1 MKKMWKALAVLTAI
15 ALFGSAFTACKSD
28 DDDDDDDVPVTGVS
42 LDKTSAELEVGGTLT
57 LTATVEPA
65 NATNQNV
72 SWSSSDKNVATVAN
86 GTVKAVAAGSAV
98 ITVKTADGGKEAKCT
113 VTVKEKTAEGNV
125 SVTGVSLDKTSAEL
139 EVGGT
144 LALTKTI
151 EPANATNQNVS
162 WSSSNVEVAT
172 VENGT
177 VTAKAAGT
185 AVITVKTADGG
196 KEAACTVTVK
206 EKTSGSEGEGSG
218 SGSGSGS
225 EGEGGSSGGSDDTG
239 DMKVEIK
246 F

>member
-28 DDDDDDDVPVTGVS
+28 DDDDDD
-42 LDKTSAELEVGGTLT
+42 
-57 LTATVEPA
+57 
-65 NATNQNV
+65 
-72 SWSSSDKNVATVAN
+72 
-86 GTVKAVAAGSAV
+86 
-98 ITVKTADGGKEAKCT
+98 
-113 VTVKEKTAEGNV
+113 V

-144 LALTKTI
+144 LKLTATV

-172 VENGT
+172 IENGT

-196 KEAACTVTVK
+196 KEAKCTVTVK

>member
-28 DDDDDDDVPVTGVS
+28 DDGDDDVPVTGVS

-57 LTATVEPA
+57 
-65 NATNQNV
+65 
-72 SWSSSDKNVATVAN
+72 
-86 GTVKAVAAGSAV
+86 
-98 ITVKTADGGKEAKCT
+98 
-113 VTVKEKTAEGNV
+113 
-125 SVTGVSLDKTSAEL
+125 
-139 EVGGT
+139 
-144 LALTKTI
+144 LTKTI

-177 VTAKAAGT
+177 VTAKAVGT
-185 AVITVKTADGG
+185 ADIIVTTEDGG
-196 KEAACTVTVK
+196 KTATCNVTVK
-206 EKTSGSEGEGSG
+206 EKTSGSE
-218 SGSGSGS
+218 
-225 EGEGGSSGGSDDTG
+225 GGSDDTG

>member
-28 DDDDDDDVPVTGVS
+28 DDGDDDVSVTRVS
-42 LDKTSAELEVGGTLT
+42 LDKTSAELEVGDTLK
-57 LTATVEPA
+57 LTA
-65 NATNQNV
+65 
-72 SWSSSDKNVATVAN
+72 
-86 GTVKAVAAGSAV
+86 
-98 ITVKTADGGKEAKCT
+98 
-113 VTVKEKTAEGNV
+113 
-125 SVTGVSLDKTSAEL
+125 
-139 EVGGT
+139 
-144 LALTKTI
+144 TI
-151 EPANATNQNVS
+151 EPADATNQNVS

-177 VTAKAAGT
+177 VTAKAVGT

-196 KEAACTVTVK
+196 KEATCTITVK
-206 EKTSGSEGEGSG
+206 EKTSGSEGEG

>member
-28 DDDDDDDVPVTGVS
+28 DDDDDDDVSVTGVS

-65 NATNQNV
+65 NATNKDV
-72 SWSSSDKNVATVAN
+72 SWN
-86 GTVKAVAAGSAV
+86 
-98 ITVKTADGGKEAKCT
+98 
-113 VTVKEKTAEGNV
+113 
-125 SVTGVSLDKTSAEL
+125 
-139 EVGGT
+139 
-144 LALTKTI
+144 
-151 EPANATNQNVS
+151 
-162 WSSSNVEVAT
+162 SSNVEVAT

-177 VTAKAAGT
+177 VKAVAVGT
-185 AVITVKTADGG
+185 ADIIVTTEDGG

-218 SGSGSGS
+218 SGSGS

>member
-28 DDDDDDDVPVTGVS
+28 DDGDDD
-42 LDKTSAELEVGGTLT
+42 
-57 LTATVEPA
+57 
-65 NATNQNV
+65 
-72 SWSSSDKNVATVAN
+72 
-86 GTVKAVAAGSAV
+86 
-98 ITVKTADGGKEAKCT
+98 
-113 VTVKEKTAEGNV
+113 V

-144 LALTKTI
+144 LKLTATV
-151 EPANATNQNVS
+151 EPANATNKDVS
-162 WSSSNVEVAT
+162 WSSSDENVAT
-172 VENGT
+172 VSNGT
-177 VTAKAAGT
+177 VTAKAAGS

-218 SGSGSGS
+218 SGSGS

>member
-28 DDDDDDDVPVTGVS
+28 DDGDDDVSVKGVS
-42 LDKTSAELEVGGTLT
+42 LDKPSAELEVGGTLT
-57 LTATVEPA
+57 LTPTVEPA
-65 NATNQNV
+65 NATNKDV
-72 SWSSSDKNVATVAN
+72 SWSSSDENVATVAN
-86 GTVKAVAAGSAV
+86 GTVTAVAAGS
-98 ITVKTADGGKEAKCT
+98 
-113 VTVKEKTAEGNV
+113 
-125 SVTGVSLDKTSAEL
+125 
-139 EVGGT
+139 
-144 LALTKTI
+144 
-151 EPANATNQNVS
+151 
-162 WSSSNVEVAT
+162 
-172 VENGT
+172 
-177 VTAKAAGT
+177 

>member
-28 DDDDDDDVPVTGVS
+28 DDGDDDVPVTGVS
-42 LDKTSAELEVGGTLT
+42 LDKTSDELEVGDTLK
-57 LTATVEPA
+57 LTA
-65 NATNQNV
+65 
-72 SWSSSDKNVATVAN
+72 
-86 GTVKAVAAGSAV
+86 
-98 ITVKTADGGKEAKCT
+98 
-113 VTVKEKTAEGNV
+113 
-125 SVTGVSLDKTSAEL
+125 
-139 EVGGT
+139 
-144 LALTKTI
+144 TI
-151 EPANATNQNVS
+151 EPANATNPNVS

-185 AVITVKTADGG
+185 ADITVKTADGG

-218 SGSGSGS
+218 SGS

>member
-28 DDDDDDDVPVTGVS
+28 DDGDDDVSVTGVS
-42 LDKTSAELEVGGTLT
+42 LDKESAELEVGGTLS
-57 LTATVEPA
+57 LKAAIEPA

-72 SWSSSDKNVATVAN
+72 SWSSSDKNVATVDEN
-86 GTVKAVAAGSAV
+86 GTVTAVAVGTTD

-113 VTVKEKTAEGNV
+113 VTVKKTAEGNV

-162 WSSSNVEVAT
+162 WSSSAENVAT
-172 VENGT
+172 VANGT
-177 VTAKAAGT
+177 VTAVAAGS
-185 AVITVKTADGG
+185 AVITVKTEDGE
-196 KEAACTVTVK
+196 KTASCTITVT
-206 EKTSGSEGEGSG
+206 EKSSE
-218 SGSGSGS
+218 
-225 EGEGGSSGGSDDTG
+225 DDGTG

>member
-28 DDDDDDDVPVTGVS
+28 DDGDDD
-42 LDKTSAELEVGGTLT
+42 
-57 LTATVEPA
+57 
-65 NATNQNV
+65 
-72 SWSSSDKNVATVAN
+72 
-86 GTVKAVAAGSAV
+86 
-98 ITVKTADGGKEAKCT
+98 
-113 VTVKEKTAEGNV
+113 V

-139 EVGGT
+139 EVGDT
-144 LALTKTI
+144 LKLTATI

-218 SGSGSGS
+218 SGSGS